1 MRIIVIIRMR
11 IIRKRIG
18 RTRGEEKEKRV
29 IETYIEYNA
38 MVIVILI

>member
-1 MRIIVIIRMR
+1 MGMMRKGMR
-11 IIRKRIG
+11 

-38 MVIVILI
+38 VVIIVLI

>member
-1 MRIIVIIRMR
+1 MRIMVIIRVG

-29 IETYIEYNA
+29 IETYIEYNV
-38 MVIVILI
+38 MVIVVLI

>member
-11 IIRKRIG
+11 IVRKGMR

-38 MVIVILI
+38 IVIIVLI

>member
-1 MRIIVIIRMR
+1 MGIMVIIRMG
-11 IIRKRIG
+11 IIRKGMR

-29 IETYIEYNA
+29 METYMEYNA